1 METNDLIIFL
11 KVAELGSFSKAAEQ
25 LGYVQPN
32 VTARIKILEDELQA
46 PLFKR
51 TNRGVSLLPEG
62 KVLFEY
68 ASQVIN
74 LISEAKE
81 KITHTPSL
89 LKIGATPT
97 ITTNYL
103 SHYLLNGSDQFS
115 LYTRPAHELLSLLKT
130 STLDIIFINRD
141 LQENEFELVH
151 TFHEKISWLGAKN
164 IGFSDFRHMTA
175 FVSRDAD
182 CPYRKA
188 TLHFLQKRKR
198 HWKVV
203 EIDSLELILSMIKN
217 CKGMAILPT
226 KMCSDNIIEYPV
238 KQTSLDD
245 VKINIYKQNN
255 RIFHLDFLDA
265 FYD

>member
-81 KITHTPSL
+81 KINSHSL
-89 LKIGATPT
+89 AFKNWGY
-97 ITTNYL
+97 TNNYDKL
-103 SHYLLNGSDQFS
+103 
-115 LYTRPAHELLSLLKT
+115 PLSLSIKRQR
-130 STLDIIFINRD
+130 SIFVI
-141 LQENEFELVH
+141 H
-151 TFHEKISWLGAKN
+151 SSCA
-164 IGFSDFRHMTA
+164 
-175 FVSRDAD
+175 
-182 CPYRKA
+182 
-188 TLHFLQKRKR
+188 
-198 HWKVV
+198 
-203 EIDSLELILSMIKN
+203 
-217 CKGMAILPT
+217 
-226 KMCSDNIIEYPV
+226 
-238 KQTSLDD
+238 
-245 VKINIYKQNN
+245 
-255 RIFHLDFLDA
+255 
-265 FYD
+265 